1 MILSKFALTDR
12 VAIVTGSSRGIGK
25 SIALGFAEAG
35 ANVVVTARTVT
46 DIEATVADI
55 RALGRKAL
63 AVATDVRNSDQVENM
78 VQRTIDEF
86 GRIDILVNNV
96 GSYFG
101 LVGPLLDT
109 KDDDW
114 DRVFDQCLK
123 STFLCCKA
131 VGKVMIP
138 QKRGSIINIA
148 SLAGVA
154 PYPPAAHYGSAKAA
168 VIYLTKTLALEL
180 GPYNIR
186 VNVIAPGPI
195 LTELLEEIFAKR
207 PEEREQRL
215 RKITLQRLGQ
225 PDDVAAAAVYLASD
239 AADFVTGETIMVTG
253 GLTTYL

>member
-12 VAIVTGSSRGIGK
+12 VAIVTGAGKGIGK
-25 SIALGFAEAG
+25 SIAIGFAEAG
-35 ANVVVTARTVT
+35 ADVVVAARTIT
-46 DIEATVADI
+46 DIEATAADI

-63 AVATDVRNSDQVENM
+63 VVATDARNSDQVANM
-78 VQRTIDEF
+78 VQRTMNEF

-96 GSYFG
+96 GSPLG

-109 KDDDW
+109 NDDDW
-114 DRVFDQCLK
+114 DRVFDVCLK
-123 STFLCCKA
+123 STFICCKA
-131 VGKVMIP
+131 VGKAMIT

-148 SLAGVA
+148 SLAGVV
-154 PYPPAAHYGSAKAA
+154 PYPPATHYGAAKAG

-180 GPYNIR
+180 GPSNIR
-186 VNVIAPGPI
+186 VNAIAPGPI
-195 LTELLEEIFAKR
+195 LTEQLEEVFAKR

-215 RKITLQRLGQ
+215 RKIILRHLGQ
-225 PDDVAAAAVYLASD
+225 PDDIAAAAVYLASD